1 MYFWQITARIE
12 IVVLARHYLGTLMM
26 VFLPHTFRIL
36 FIISELVWLMDLIV
50 MLQISFISIVVVQLR
65 NCPIIIWVGLELI
78 LVLNYYLAAI

>member
-12 IVVLARHYLGTLMM
+12 IVVLARHYLTLMM

-50 MLQISFISIVVVQLR
+50 MLHIFFISIVVVQLR